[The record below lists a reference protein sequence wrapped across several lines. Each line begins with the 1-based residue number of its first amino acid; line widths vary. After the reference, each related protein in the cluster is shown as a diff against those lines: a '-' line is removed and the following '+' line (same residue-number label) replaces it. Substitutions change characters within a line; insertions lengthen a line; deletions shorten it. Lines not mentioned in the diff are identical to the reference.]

1 MKRIS
6 FLLILLISASLIS
19 YSQDNFLMP
28 DKFLP
33 AKGDSL
39 KIRLLTAKSLKE
51 PKELAY
57 NASKISDFWLFD
69 GNKKAD
75 LTSKTAEN
83 ALPVL
88 IKKMDEQGLC
98 LVGLNSAPTVRSMPK
113 SRFADY
119 LKEQGLDDMSKQFE
133 SNKKPFVKER
143 ITWYCK
149 TLVKTEKNNRGIY
162 DEKGGQQLEIV
173 LLQNPYKLKYG
184 DDMTAQ
190 ILLEGKELKN
200 ANVEVLTLAA
210 NGAVFTNNY
219 RTDQDGK
226 AYFKVN
232 RTGTWLIRL
241 IQMSAS
247 KDTTADYES
256 IGASFT
262 FGFETQL

>member
-6 FLLILLISASLIS
+6 LIIIFLISTSLIA

-39 KIRLLTAKSLKE
+39 KIRLLTAKSLKD
-51 PKELAY
+51 PKELTY
-57 NASKISDFWLFD
+57 NSAKVSDFWLFD
-69 GNKKAD
+69 SNKKTD
-75 LTSKTAEN
+75 LKSKTSEDAS
-83 ALPVL
+83 PVL
-88 IKKMDEQGLC
+88 MKKIEEPGLA

-119 LKEQGLDDMSKQFE
+119 LKEQGLDEISKQFE

-143 ITWYCK
+143 ITWFCK
-149 TLVKTEKNNRGIY
+149 TLVKAEKNSRGIF
-162 DEKGGQQLEIV
+162 DEKVGQQLEIV

-190 ILLEGKELKN
+190 VLLEGKQLKN
-200 ANVEVLTLAA
+200 ANVEVLTLTA
-210 NGAVFTNNY
+210 NGAIFTNSY
-219 RTDQDGK
+219 RTDDDGK
-226 AYFKVN
+226 VYFKVN

>member
-6 FLLILLISASLIS
+6 LILIFLISASSIA
-19 YSQDNFLMP
+19 YSQDNFLLP

-33 AKGDSL
+33 TKGDSL
-39 KIRLLTAKSLKE
+39 KIRLLTAKSLKD

-57 NASKISDFWLFD
+57 NSTKISDFWLFD
-69 GNKKAD
+69 SNKKTD
-75 LTSKTAEN
+75 LKGKTSEN
-83 ALPVL
+83 ATPVL
-88 IKKMDEQGLC
+88 AKKIEVQGLALFC
-98 LVGLNSAPTVRSMPK
+98 LNSAPTVKSMPK

-119 LKEQGLDDMSKQFE
+119 LKEQGLDEMSKQFE
-133 SNKKPFVKER
+133 SYKKPFVKER

-149 TLVKTEKNNRGIY
+149 TVVKTEKSSRGIY
-162 DEKGGQQLEIV
+162 DEKAGQQLEIV

-190 ILLEGKELKN
+190 ILLEGKGLKN
-200 ANVEVLTLAA
+200 ANVEVLTLAE
-210 NGAVFTNNY
+210 NGAVFTNSY

-247 KDTTADYES
+247 KDTAADYES
-256 IGASFT
+256 TGASFT